1 MEHLLDEKGT
11 AADSRVR
18 PASADPAALS
28 RVTPVVSTSGR
39 SGSYDRA
46 VTFDSWLLALHLLS
60 AAALV
65 GAVTVFWV
73 VILAVRNAS
82 QPSHVLAL
90 RPLMRVGGVVVII
103 GSLGTIVF
111 GLWLAITLDAY
122 HPWDGWVIA
131 AIVLWAIG
139 SETGR
144 RSDPEYAKAFA
155 KAKEL
160 EAAGETGANAELRAL
175 CRPRRGMLLH
185 ATASLAIF
193 LVLVDMIWKP
203 GT

>member
-1 MEHLLDEKGT
+1 
-11 AADSRVR
+11 
-18 PASADPAALS
+18 
-28 RVTPVVSTSGR
+28 
-39 SGSYDRA
+39 

-73 VILAVRNAS
+73 LIHSVRSVS
-82 QPSHVLAL
+82 QPAHVLAL
-90 RPLMRVGGVVVII
+90 APLMRVGSVVVIV

-131 AIVLWAIG
+131 AIVLWAIAG
-139 SETGR
+139 ETGR

-160 EAAGETGANAELRAL
+160 AAAGQPGPNDELRVL
-175 CRPRRGMLLH
+175 CRTQKGLLLH
-185 ATASLAIF
+185 SIASLAVL

-203 GT
+203 GA